1 MPAADNQHRSSAL
14 SSEVK
19 NTTEKS
25 CSSHAAEH
33 KEASSSSHGAGI
45 AMLLDPSSRQ
55 QQQQQ
60 HQTAQDA
67 GSLHERLAE
76 VQQSISSIIDNQSAA
91 TVNTDLA
98 ALLSVLTAAVSRP
111 MQK

>member
-1 MPAADNQHRSSAL
+1 MPSDNQHHSSAS

-19 NTTEKS
+19 KS
-25 CSSHAAEH
+25 CGSHVAEC

-45 AMLLDPSSRQ
+45 ATLLDPSSRHQ

-60 HQTAQDA
+60 IARGA
-67 GSLHERLAE
+67 SSLHERLAE
-76 VQQSISSIIDNQSAA
+76 VQQSISSIIDTQSVAA
-91 TVNTDLA
+91 VNTDLA

-111 MQK
+111 AQQ

>member
-45 AMLLDPSSRQ
+45 AMLLDPSSR